1 VRNFH
6 CSWLDG
12 ALSYPGCEDDAIPY
26 IEKKKEFE
34 KQDKSE
40 YCFYFNG
47 ITPPDSI
54 YAVNPNESV
63 KTQASES
70 DKQTKLQ
77 QISEE
82 VKILSE
88 KDAIPHLPA
97 ISEAPSSRSP
107 TASGT
112 KSPATSG
119 IKSPAVSGPKSPP
132 ISAST
137 KRVVPLH
144 HPAAA
149 MVASSTQTVMSPV
162 ITTKQVSPEKDKF
175 PLTTK
180 DWINH
185 LKAFLQFCKTEFPFL
200 SIMIAILCIV
210 ILFLNPHRIRSI
222 LPSVVLC
229 VGFLYC
235 FDEV

>member
-1 VRNFH
+1 L
-6 CSWLDG
+6 SILIDG

-77 QISEE
+77 QITEE
-82 VKILSE
+82 VMILSK

-97 ISEAPSSRSP
+97 ASEAPSSSKSP
-107 TASGT
+107 AATSGT
-112 KSPATSG
+112 KSPVASG
-119 IKSPAVSGPKSPP
+119 AKSPP
-132 ISAST
+132 ISASA

-144 HPAAA
+144 HPAAT

-162 ITTKQVSPEKDKF
+162 ITTPEKEKQF

-185 LKAFLQFCKTEFPFL
+185 LKAFLQFCMKEFPFL